1 MKTVEQQRT
10 ELVELEQKT
19 KVKLAQLGLVKNWLG
34 LLDHSKIRY
43 PEPDFTRF
51 MEIGGVRFYPV
62 QGYNQN
68 KLYLVWYVVG
78 DQVEFH
84 IPSLWEEQGDSHDQV
99 TFEEFAQFLKNNQ
112 ERYVKTKD
120 V

>member
-10 ELVELEQKT
+10 ELTDLEQKI

-34 LLDHSKIRY
+34 LLDHNKIRY

-51 MEIGGVRFYPV
+51 MEIGCVRFYPV
-62 QGYNQN
+62 SGYNQN
-68 KLYLVWYVVG
+68 KLYLVWYAHG

-84 IPSLWEEQGDSHDQV
+84 IPSLWEESGESHDQV
-99 TFEEFAQFLKNNQ
+99 SFEEFAKFLRDNQ
-112 ERYVKTKD
+112 ERYVKTD